1 MIDRRTLLSGA
12 AALSFAPVFPGV
24 LRAEAKP
31 LKVASVKFGS
41 LAWLLD
47 TIKAEG
53 LDKKHGLNLEVVEI
67 ANNQSSPIALYGG
80 SADVVVSDW
89 PWALRQRAMGEALKF
104 SPFSGAL
111 GAVMVPENSDIRN
124 LAGLK
129 GKKLGVA
136 GSAVDKSWI
145 LLRAYAKRTIG
156 ADLAEYAVPQYGAA
170 PLLAEQM
177 KDGRLDAVLNFWTF
191 SARLAGG
198 GFRRLIA
205 MSDVMKALE
214 IEPQPALVGFIWKEG
229 TEASQGDAIRALLAA
244 VAEGNSV
251 LAKSEAA
258 WERLR
263 PQLKAASDA
272 EFAALVAGYRSGIP
286 GPWSN
291 AEMKSAEKLMA
302 LLAEGGDTELVGNG
316 TRFDPKLFHGSGT

>member
-1 MIDRRTLLSGA
+1 MMDRRTLLSGT
-12 AALSFAPVFPGV
+12 AALALAPLCPIAA
-24 LRAEAKP
+24 RAEAAT

-53 LDKKHGLNLEVVEI
+53 LDKKHALKLNVVEI

-111 GAVMVPENSDIRN
+111 GAVMVPNASEIKD

-129 GKKLGVA
+129 GKSLGVA

-145 LLRAYAKRTIG
+145 LLRAYTKKTLG
-156 ADLAEYAVPQYGAA
+156 VDLAEYAVPQYGAA

-177 KDGRLDAVLNFWTF
+177 KDGRIDAVLNFWTF
-191 SARLAGG
+191 SARLAGN
-198 GFRRLIA
+198 GFRRVIS
-205 MSDVMKALE
+205 MSDVMKELG
-214 IEPQPALVGFIWKEG
+214 IDPQPSLVGFVWKES
-229 TEASQGDAIRALLAA
+229 TEATNGAAIKALLAA
-244 VAEGNSV
+244 VAEGNSI
-251 LAKSEAA
+251 LAKSDAA

-263 PQLKAASDA
+263 PQLKAANDE
-272 EFAALVAGYRSGIP
+272 EFSALVAGYRAGIP
-286 GPWSN
+286 GAWSD
-291 AEMKSAEKLMA
+291 AELKSAEKLMA
-302 LLAEGGDTELVGNG
+302 LLVEGGDTELVGNG
-316 TRFDPKLFHGSGT
+316 TRFDPKLFHGTSS